1 MKAFGFAEHGSVF
14 EWVHKK
20 NSIEEAGMKYI
31 HGCECYLTAGIEEK
45 INDNYHVILIA
56 KNFDGKNELNTLV
69 SKSFNRK
76 DGHFYS
82 KPRITM
88 DELINTSDNIIVT
101 SACLG
106 GILHG
111 TNEDLRDRFIGFLKN
126 NKSRCFLE
134 IQHHPFEEQC
144 DYNVELA
151 FLSKTIGVPLIA
163 GTDTHSIDEEH
174 AASRAILQK
183 AKKVHFESE
192 DQCDLVFKSYDELC
206 AAYEKQG
213 ALPPNVYLEAIENT
227 NVLANMIEPF
237 TLDKGY
243 KYPDLYDDPEKVFKQ
258 KIYQGIKERGID
270 KYDNYDEYIQRIKEE
285 IETFKHNN
293 AIDFML
299 LDEDY
304 KRHCR
309 EIGIGYGPA
318 RGSVSGSIVA
328 YCLHITDIDSIK
340 EHLNFSR
347 FMNVE
352 RVSLADIDTDF
363 YEKDIP
369 KVKDY
374 LYNKEKLFCCDII
387 TFNTVALKGAIRD
400 VGRALEIPLDTVADI
415 CKRLD
420 TDYEKLKE
428 EYPELFRWAESIS
441 GTIVSV
447 GNHPAGVVVSP
458 FPLNDWFGTFTSSTD
473 EYPISQINMKEVES
487 LNFVKLD
494 LLRLDNVGAINEAC
508 DLAHIER
515 LNPNNTPDDIEVWKD
530 IRDDTTC
537 IFQWESESASRYL
550 KQLFSDETI
559 KRIKEVNPNM
569 TYMDLL
575 SVGNGA
581 IRPAGASYRNDLA
594 KGVFHDN
601 GHEALNEM
609 LKPTLGFLVY
619 QEQVIEFLHRFC
631 GYSMGQADIVRRG
644 FAKKTGTEKFI
655 PDIKAGFIK
664 TMKEKYNTAE
674 EKSEELIVNFLQV
687 IKDASEYLFSENHA
701 KPYSWIGYI
710 CGYLRHYYP
719 LEFLTAELN
728 AFDDDIEKTIS
739 ITNCVR
745 KRGIK
750 LCGIKFRKSKDKYFC
765 DRDTNSIYKGLMSVK
780 GLGQGIGDNLYTL
793 KDKKYVNFAELL
805 VDLYELK
812 IGRGAIDILIKLD
825 YFKEF
830 GEVGKL
836 LATCEYYYSLRKRST
851 LKKAE
856 LNEQQ
861 LKVASACAGK
871 ETAKQ
876 FSNVDINKF
885 IIETADFVTP
895 CEFTFKE
902 RMDTEYELLGYVDY
916 VNPKLNKVVYILDVN
931 TRYSPLVTMYSLS
944 KGQITQAKLK
954 KKIFE
959 YNKIAEKDLIK
970 IDRFEKKNKTRFD
983 DGKYIAIPGTV
994 EWWINSYKKVVI

>member
-1 MKAFGFAEHGSVF
+1 
-14 EWVHKK
+14 
-20 NSIEEAGMKYI
+20 
-31 HGCECYLTAGIEEK
+31 
-45 INDNYHVILIA
+45 
-56 KNFDGKNELNTLV
+56 
-69 SKSFNRK
+69 
-76 DGHFYS
+76 
-82 KPRITM
+82 
-88 DELINTSDNIIVT
+88 
-101 SACLG
+101 
-106 GILHG
+106 
-111 TNEDLRDRFIGFLKN
+111 
-126 NKSRCFLE
+126 
-134 IQHHPFEEQC
+134 
-144 DYNVELA
+144 
-151 FLSKTIGVPLIA
+151 
-163 GTDTHSIDEEH
+163 
-174 AASRAILQK
+174 
-183 AKKVHFESE
+183 
-192 DQCDLVFKSYDELC
+192 
-206 AAYEKQG
+206 
-213 ALPPNVYLEAIENT
+213 
-227 NVLANMIEPF
+227 
-237 TLDKGY
+237 
-243 KYPDLYDDPEKVFKQ
+243 
-258 KIYQGIKERGID
+258 
-270 KYDNYDEYIQRIKEE
+270 
-285 IETFKHNN
+285 
-293 AIDFML
+293 
-299 LDEDY
+299 
-304 KRHCR
+304 
-309 EIGIGYGPA
+309 
-318 RGSVSGSIVA
+318 
-328 YCLHITDIDSIK
+328 
-340 EHLNFSR
+340 
-347 FMNVE
+347 
-352 RVSLADIDTDF
+352 
-363 YEKDIP
+363 
-369 KVKDY
+369 
-374 LYNKEKLFCCDII
+374 
-387 TFNTVALKGAIRD
+387 
-400 VGRALEIPLDTVADI
+400 
-415 CKRLD
+415 
-420 TDYEKLKE
+420 
-428 EYPELFRWAESIS
+428 
-441 GTIVSV
+441 
-447 GNHPAGVVVSP
+447 
-458 FPLNDWFGTFTSSTD
+458 
-473 EYPISQINMKEVES
+473 
-487 LNFVKLD
+487 
-494 LLRLDNVGAINEAC
+494 
-508 DLAHIER
+508 
-515 LNPNNTPDDIEVWKD
+515 
-530 IRDDTTC
+530 
-537 IFQWESESASRYL
+537 
-550 KQLFSDETI
+550 
-559 KRIKEVNPNM
+559 
-569 TYMDLL
+569 MDLL

-594 KGVFHDN
+594 KGIFHDN

-609 LKPTLGFLVY
+609 LNPTLGFLVY

-664 TMKEKYNTAE
+664 TMKEKYNTTE

-793 KDKKYVNFAELL
+793 KDKKYVNFAEIL

-895 CEFTFKE
+895 CEFTLKE

-916 VNPKLNKVVYILDVN
+916 VNPKLDKVVYILDIN